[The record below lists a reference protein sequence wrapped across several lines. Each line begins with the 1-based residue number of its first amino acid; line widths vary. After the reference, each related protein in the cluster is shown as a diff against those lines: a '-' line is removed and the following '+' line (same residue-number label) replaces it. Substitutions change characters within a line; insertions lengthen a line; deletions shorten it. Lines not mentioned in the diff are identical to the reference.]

1 VSAPT
6 LARPDELA
14 AMLSDWRIRVGRDP
28 YTGSLLPAVGRGLLP
43 VARPRGDHM
52 PTVPVLRVVK
62 PRFPRATAVVRWVTT
77 VGAVGVAAGCLAAA
91 AVLTAGMR
99 AGVLQP

>member
-14 AMLSDWRIRVGRDP
+14 EMLAGWRVRVGRDP
-28 YTGSLLPAVGRGLLP
+28 YNGTLLPAVERGLIPAARP
-43 VARPRGDHM
+43 VADHM
-52 PTVPVLRVVK
+52 PTVPALRVVE
-62 PRFPRATAVVRWVTT
+62 PRLPRLAAAVRWATT
-77 VGAVGVAAGCLAAA
+77 IGALGVAVGSLGAA

-99 AGVLQP
+99 AGVLR

>member
-14 AMLSDWRIRVGRDP
+14 EMLADWRIGVGRDP
-28 YTGSLLPAVGRGLLP
+28 YRGTLLPAVELGLLP
-43 VARPRGDHM
+43 AAGPRGDHM
-52 PTVPVLRVVK
+52 PTVPVLRVVEL
-62 PRFPRATAVVRWVTT
+62 RFPRLAAVARWVTT
-77 VGAVGVAAGCLAAA
+77 VGAVGVVVGCFAAA

-99 AGVLQP
+99 TGVLR